1 MTIDVNETAWCIL
14 ETLHEHGPLNAN
26 QIQANTKKINRITM
40 YKAFPLLKKD
50 GYIQRDKNKI
60 YSLNTAK
67 YLEGKKPLHV
77 YEVYCNLSENA
88 SKIFDNLEKL
98 AHTHKRVLTSFSHE
112 NVNIA
117 KEVLRSRDF
126 VNLIN
131 ATVRIFQLGTVMEF
145 LINIGIFSKTVE
157 KEAARLSRRNE
168 DMCSKYLKTL
178 QKIEPVLWGE
188 IVMLI
193 QTRLASKIDYS

>member
-67 YLEGKKPLHV
+67 YLEGKKAIQTYVL
-77 YEVYCNLSENA
+77 YCNLSENT
-88 SKIFDNLEKL
+88 SKIFDDLEKL

-131 ATVRIFQLGTVMEF
+131 ATVKIFQLGTVMEF
-145 LINIGIFSKTVE
+145 LINTGIFSKTVE
-157 KEAARLSRRNE
+157 KEAARLRRKNE

-193 QTRLASKIDYS
+193 ETRLASKIDYS

>member
-14 ETLHEHGPLNAN
+14 ETLHEHGSLNAN
-26 QIQANTKKINRITM
+26 QIQLRTKKITRETM
-40 YKAFPLLKKD
+40 YNAFPLLKKD

-60 YSLNTAK
+60 YSLNTEK
-67 YLEGKKPLHV
+67 FLEGKKYLQA
-77 YEVYCNLSENA
+77 YEEFCSLSEGA
-88 SKIFDNLEKL
+88 SKIFNNLEKL
-98 AHTHKRVLTSFSHE
+98 AHTHKRILTTQSDE

-117 KEVLRSRDF
+117 KEALRSRDF
-126 VNLIN
+126 VDLIN
-131 ATVRIFQLGTVMEF
+131 MTVKIFQSGSLMSF
-145 LINIGIFSKTVE
+145 LVNTGLFTKIVE
-157 KEAARLSRRNE
+157 QNASRLRRKNE

-193 QTRLASKIDYS
+193 QNRLRN